1 MRKSIYFR
9 QETKR
14 FEDDLEAKIIALER
28 ETSELDPTNLN
39 VQDIVQSA
47 AQNMRT
53 SLVVIKAYSNLLM
66 HYDGQEK
73 EDALSHMK
81 ASALKIERII
91 NKMIELTNAQKDQIL
106 DGQKIEFEDLIEEV
120 KNHLEDDIEV
130 AKPVFE
136 QYFAVK
142 NIFYN
147 KFNIFSLLFCVLN
160 NSLTYRKE
168 KEPLTIQLR
177 TYKDGTYTVLEI
189 VDNGEGFDLQRNKHS
204 IFKPFSKLS
213 VSKDGLGT
221 GLYLVKTIIE
231 KNGGHVEIEST
242 PRQGTVVRL
251 FLKPTNHN
259 NRII

>member
-1 MRKSIYFR
+1 MQKSIHFR

-28 ETSELDPTNLN
+28 GTSELDPSNLN

-91 NKMIELTNAQKDQIL
+91 NKMIELTNAQKEQVL
-106 DGQKIEFEDLIEEV
+106 DGQKISFEDLIEEV
-120 KNHLEDDIEV
+120 KNHLADDIEI
-130 AKPVFE
+130 AQPVFE

-142 NIFYN
+142 NIHYN
-147 KFNIFSLLFCVLN
+147 KFNIFSLLFCVLH
-160 NSLTYRKE
+160 NSLTYRKQ
-168 KEPLTIQLR
+168 KEALTIQLR
-177 TYKDGTYTVLEI
+177 TFKEMAYTVVEI
-189 VDNGEGFDLQRNKHS
+189 VDNGKGFDLQRNRHS

-213 VSKDGLGT
+213 VSQGGLGT

-231 KNGGHVEIEST
+231 KNGGHVEIDST

-251 FLKPTNHN
+251 FLKPSHN
-259 NRII
+259 NNKLI

>member
-1 MRKSIYFR
+1 MQKSIYFR

-14 FEDDLEAKIIALER
+14 FEDDLEAKIIALEKG
-28 ETSELDPTNLN
+28 TSELDPTNLN

-91 NKMIELTNAQKDQIL
+91 NKMIELTNAQKEQIL
-106 DGQKIEFEDLIEEV
+106 DGQKINFEELIAEV
-120 KNHLEDDIEV
+120 KTHLEDDIAV
-130 AKPVFE
+130 AQPTFE

-142 NIFYN
+142 NIQYN
-147 KFNIFSLLFCVLN
+147 KFNIFSLLFCVLH
-160 NSLTYRKE
+160 NSLAYRKE
-168 KEPLTIQLR
+168 KEPLNIQIR
-177 TYKDGTYTVLEI
+177 SYKEEGFTVLEI
-189 VDNGEGFDLQRNKHS
+189 VDNGKGFDLKRNLHS

-213 VSKDGLGT
+213 VNQGGLGT

-231 KNGGHVEIEST
+231 KNGGHVEIDST

-251 FLKPTNHN
+251 FLKPTIN
-259 NRII
+259 IK